1 MSFHLNSCVL
11 KVSQVK
17 RSSVYDQPF
26 GNVFLSAIEEPI
38 SGQIVAYL
46 LIHQSWPLQPELS
59 FLFAVTS
66 FLPCCHPICLDQWK
80 SHSMVDMLYNWM
92 VH

>member
-1 MSFHLNSCVL
+1 M
-11 KVSQVK
+11 K

-46 LIHQSWPLQPELS
+46 LIHQSWPLQC
-59 FLFAVTS
+59 FLFYLLRLLSYHAVN
-66 FLPCCHPICLDQWK
+66 PICLDQWK

-92 VH
+92 VR

>member
-1 MSFHLNSCVL
+1 M
-11 KVSQVK
+11 K

-46 LIHQSWPLQPELS
+46 LGNSPKLASAELS
-59 FLFAVTS
+59 FSFAATS

-80 SHSMVDMLYNWM
+80 SHSLVDMLYNWM
-92 VH
+92 VR

>member
-1 MSFHLNSCVL
+1 M
-11 KVSQVK
+11 K

-46 LIHQSWPLQPELS
+46 LIHQSWPLQS
-59 FLFAVTS
+59 FLFYLLRLLSYPAV
-66 FLPCCHPICLDQWK
+66 IQWK
-80 SHSMVDMLYNWM
+80 SHSLVDMLYNWM
-92 VH
+92 VR